1 MAATVVD
8 VVVDAALEAHG
19 AAEGG
24 SGETAVVDVAV
35 DPTFAISELLDGGL
49 LLERD
54 GVAVVGVGR

>member
-1 MAATVVD
+1 MD

-54 GVAVVGVGR
+54 GVGRVCRG